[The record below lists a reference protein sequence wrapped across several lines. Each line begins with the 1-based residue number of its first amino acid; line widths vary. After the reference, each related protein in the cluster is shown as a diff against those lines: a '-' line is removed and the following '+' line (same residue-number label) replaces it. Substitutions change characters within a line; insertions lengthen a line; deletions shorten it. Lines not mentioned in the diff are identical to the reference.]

1 MGLLLRLEVYMKRRA
16 SLLATNFECMHAS
29 KEQTAFDGKQPFA
42 ELPIRLLAG
51 AYLPNFKTP
60 PQDAAAP
67 HDNTGE

>member
-1 MGLLLRLEVYMKRRA
+1 
-16 SLLATNFECMHAS
+16 MHAS